1 MKKHR
6 ANKVT
11 WCRRAATASALAISA
26 MAATAVQ
33 PGGIAAQGKQW
44 HGGVTRV
51 DTVAAPALR
60 ANLIGDPHRRE
71 ATVYLPPGYSR
82 NRSKR
87 YPVIYLLHGFAADH
101 RVFIRGPY
109 GNMNVRI
116 SMDSLIEKGAIGEMI
131 VVTPNAR
138 NFFDGSFYMNSPVT
152 GNWEN
157 FVVHDLVG
165 HVDRKYR
172 TIRSRNSR
180 GIAGHSM
187 GGYGALR
194 IAMRHPDIFSAVYA
208 LSPCC
213 LAEMNRP
220 ERMAG
225 WKAAVRVSGR
235 EDYAKSGFNANLVYA
250 LAAAYTPN
258 PEKPPLFA
266 DLPYRLEGDSLV
278 ALPEVLA
285 RWDQGP
291 LKMARSHVP
300 QLRRLHIGFDA
311 GKSDALTDI
320 PANVRALD
328 SLLASH
334 GIAHLAELYDGNH
347 GNRVRSRLEKIVFPF
362 FSRALGAESRGGV
375 PPE

>member
-1 MKKHR
+1 
-6 ANKVT
+6 
-11 WCRRAATASALAISA
+11 

-71 ATVYLPPGYSR
+71 ATVNLPPGYSR

-194 IAMRHPDIFSAVYA
+194 IAMRHPDIFSAV
-208 LSPCC
+208 
-213 LAEMNRP
+213 
-220 ERMAG
+220 
-225 WKAAVRVSGR
+225 
-235 EDYAKSGFNANLVYA
+235 
-250 LAAAYTPN
+250 
-258 PEKPPLFA
+258 
-266 DLPYRLEGDSLV
+266 
-278 ALPEVLA
+278 
-285 RWDQGP
+285 
-291 LKMARSHVP
+291 
-300 QLRRLHIGFDA
+300 
-311 GKSDALTDI
+311 
-320 PANVRALD
+320 
-328 SLLASH
+328 
-334 GIAHLAELYDGNH
+334 
-347 GNRVRSRLEKIVFPF
+347 
-362 FSRALGAESRGGV
+362 
-375 PPE
+375 

>member
-1 MKKHR
+1 MKGHR

-11 WCRRAATASALAISA
+11 WRLSAARASALVLAGMMAI
-26 MAATAVQ
+26 ATANFSSVAGQ
-33 PGGIAAQGKQW
+33 ETAW

-51 DTVAAPALR
+51 DTVAAPTLR
-60 ANLIGDPHRRE
+60 ANLIGDPDWRE

-101 RVFIRGPY
+101 RVFVRGPY

-116 SMDSLIEKGAIGEMI
+116 SMDSLIEKGAIRDMI

-152 GNWEN
+152 GHWED
-157 FVVHDLVG
+157 FVVRDLVS

-172 TIRSRNSR
+172 TIRSRNGR

-194 IAMRHPDIFSAVYA
+194 IAMRNPDTFSAVYA

-225 WKAAVRVSGR
+225 WKAAARVSGR
-235 EDYAKSGFNANLVYA
+235 DDYAKAGFNANLVYA

-258 PEKPPLFA
+258 PGKPPLFA
-266 DLPYRLEGDSLV
+266 DLPYR
-278 ALPEVLA
+278 
-285 RWDQGP
+285 
-291 LKMARSHVP
+291 
-300 QLRRLHIGFDA
+300 
-311 GKSDALTDI
+311 
-320 PANVRALD
+320 
-328 SLLASH
+328 
-334 GIAHLAELYDGNH
+334 
-347 GNRVRSRLEKIVFPF
+347 
-362 FSRALGAESRGGV
+362 
-375 PPE
+375 